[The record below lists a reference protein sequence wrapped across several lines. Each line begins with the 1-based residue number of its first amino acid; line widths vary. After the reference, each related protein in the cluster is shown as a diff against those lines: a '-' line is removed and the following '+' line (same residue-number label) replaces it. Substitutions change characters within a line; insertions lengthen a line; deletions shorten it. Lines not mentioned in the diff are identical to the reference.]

1 VRIRGT
7 REREGMEVIRESG
20 LAIEGFEDFE
30 EAVGRVGE
38 LAGR

>member
-1 VRIRGT
+1 
-7 REREGMEVIRESG
+7 MEFIKESG

-30 EAVGRVGE
+30 EAVRRVRE